1 MLLPAAIV
9 HAVQAR
15 ECEREA
21 NAEERKIDILWEWEA
36 RRGQREWEREQ
47 ESESWLNTVRT
58 IIVCTTNCEIYD
70 NGQRREEQDV
80 RTVRRAEIRA
90 ANEGKKGRGRGRS
103 SHSRQ
108 PLMDVL

>member
-21 NAEERKIDILWEWEA
+21 NAEERKIENVWGGRQE
-36 RRGQREWEREQ
+36 GEREQ

-103 SHSRQ
+103 SGSRQ